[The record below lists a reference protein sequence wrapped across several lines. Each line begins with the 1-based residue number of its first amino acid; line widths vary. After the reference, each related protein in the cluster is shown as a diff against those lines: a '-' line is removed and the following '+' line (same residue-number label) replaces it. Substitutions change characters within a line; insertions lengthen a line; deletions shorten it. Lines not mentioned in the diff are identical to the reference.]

1 MQPSLYTAFV
11 TSGNFDLDL
20 IFTAW
25 WARYHDI
32 VMDYPCAKFGDCI
45 FSRFGFIVRQT
56 DRQTDRQNH
65 RHTDADDRLTHAT
78 IVRVSNNNNSDIL
91 FSLCEIIFI
100 ITNDLTPSSSVVYLR
115 ETPRRRQSV
124 RTVWLRVQ

>member
-56 DRQTDRQNH
+56 DRQTDRI
-65 RHTDADDRLTHAT
+65 TDTQTRMIALLTQ
-78 IVRVSNNNNSDIL
+78 L
-91 FSLCEIIFI
+91 
-100 ITNDLTPSSSVVYLR
+100 SSA
-115 ETPRRRQSV
+115 
-124 RTVWLRVQ
+124 